1 MHGLTWP
8 AAAASR
14 DDARRVRRARL
25 CPAAADDTP
34 ALRFALEDALHTA
47 EFNDCGRLVVVR
59 QLRLA
64 GLPRRPG
71 PALLARALEHAWQAA
86 ARHAVP
92 ASHMQAAA
100 APAVYFG
107 SRAEARL
114 AWLAAAAEASAAP
127 VAWFWPAALPELSR
141 AVSTAVAPPLRRVLD
156 VALADGAPALWRAL
170 QAWPT
175 ARLLALAALTD
186 TATGERLLEAATVPG
201 GAADAAPEAS
211 AEEPPAPRTP
221 RASLQ
226 PRQAMWAR
234 LAQRAAAAPALPPA
248 WVAAVW
254 MAPASGV
261 ATATRA
267 QVQLAL
273 QQLAWSQYRRA
284 AGDRLSAET
293 LSPTAPL
300 LPSRPRDTP
309 GPQPVANGR
318 GGPAHATPAAA
329 HASGTAPTAAAL
341 RVEAGLRPSP
351 RARTDPRP
359 RERHAEACLPWL
371 ADAAFTQHGGLL
383 LLLNLLQA
391 LHFDGQPAGLCDAL
405 LWRVLDLTGAPRAD
419 PQRRW
424 FDGAADAAFEDARL
438 PRRWLLQ
445 ARRALRRYARI
456 DLTALVCRR
465 AWVSATPTHLD
476 AIYPLDDV
484 DLRLRRAGLDRD
496 PGWLPWFGRIVHFH
510 FVAREL
516 LPAADLQE
524 PQHG

>member
-1 MHGLTWP
+1 MNGPTWP
-8 AAAASR
+8 TAAAPR
-14 DDARRVRRARL
+14 DDTRRVRRARL
-25 CPAAADDTP
+25 HPAIADDTP

-64 GLPRRPG
+64 GLPRHPT

-86 ARHAVP
+86 ARHAVA
-92 ASHMQAAA
+92 ASHPQAAA

-127 VAWFWPAALPELSR
+127 VAWFWPAALPELPRS
-141 AVSTAVAPPLRRVLD
+141 AATAAPSPLMRVLEA
-156 VALADGAPALWRAL
+156 ALADGAPALWQAL

-175 ARLLALAALTD
+175 ARLLALAELTD
-186 TATGERLLEAATVPG
+186 TATDERLLDAVTVPG
-201 GAADAAPEAS
+201 GVAGEAPEPDAAGPPSLPAAS
-211 AEEPPAPRTP
+211 APLP
-221 RASLQ
+221 

-234 LAQRAAAAPALPPA
+234 LVRRAAAVSALPPA

-261 ATATRA
+261 VTATRA
-267 QVQLAL
+267 QVQQAL
-273 QQLAWSQYRRA
+273 QTLDRSPSRRVA
-284 AGDRLSAET
+284 RDRRCAET
-293 LSPTAPL
+293 LSPTAP
-300 LPSRPRDTP
+300 PSPSHPRDTP
-309 GPQPVANGR
+309 GLPRMAGAR
-318 GGPAHATPAAA
+318 GELVHITSGAAQA
-329 HASGTAPTAAAL
+329 AGTAPATAAL
-341 RVEAGLRPSP
+341 HVEAGLRPSP
-351 RARTDPRP
+351 RPPPHRRARAL
-359 RERHAEACLPWL
+359 HAQTGLPWL
-371 ADAAFTQHGGLL
+371 ADAVFTRHGGLL

-391 LHFDGQPAGLCDAL
+391 LHFDGRAAGLCDAL

-424 FDGAADAAFEDARL
+424 FDGAAEAAFEDVQL

-445 ARRALRRYARI
+445 ARRALRRHARI
-456 DLTALVCRR
+456 DLPALVCRR

-516 LPAADLQE
+516 LPAAELQE
-524 PQHG
+524 PAHG